1 MNVEQIGSLTAGT
14 INPEATGGHSS
25 AANKLMGIEAAGDMS
40 GFTAL
45 EMGYVQA
52 KYMGD
57 DESVGIVLIA
67 TRNQIASMALKG
79 KWKIRPS
86 QLSILA
92 DIATHEALS
101 PCRCRKCNGVGRKL
115 NKVCLSCSGSGLG
128 HESTVAMA
136 RAVGVDNSVFHR
148 CYKEK
153 LVHALAFLYDIES
166 SIRIK
171 LSLHNNNWTTAQS

>member
-1 MNVEQIGSLTAGT
+1 MNVEQIGSLTPGT
-14 INPEATGGHSS
+14 INLEATGSHSS
-25 AANKLMGIEAAGDMS
+25 AVNKLMGIEAAGDMS

-67 TRNQIASMALKG
+67 TRNQIVAMALKG
-79 KWKIRPS
+79 KWKVRPS
-86 QLSILA
+86 QLKILA

-101 PCRCRKCNGVGRKL
+101 PCRCKKCHGVGHKL
-115 NKVCLSCSGSGLG
+115 NKVCLSCNGSGLG

-136 RAVGVDNSVFHR
+136 RAVGVDESVYRR
-148 CYKEK
+148 CWKEK
-153 LVHALAFLYDIES
+153 MVHILGFLYDIES
-166 SIRIK
+166 SIRLK
-171 LSLHNNNWTTAQS
+171 LALRNNNWTTAES